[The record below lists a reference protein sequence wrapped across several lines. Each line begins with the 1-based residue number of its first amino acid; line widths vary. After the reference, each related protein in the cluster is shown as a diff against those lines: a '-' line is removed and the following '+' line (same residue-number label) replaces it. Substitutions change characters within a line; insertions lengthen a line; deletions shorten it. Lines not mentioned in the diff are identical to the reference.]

1 MCTTVSVSLFDWMHE
16 FAILHTNVRVCCRC
30 ACLLGN
36 VGSRL
41 VRAVSFIVRWR
52 PFVTAILDL

>member
-1 MCTTVSVSLFDWMHE
+1 MSVSLFDWMHE
-16 FAILHTNVRVCCRC
+16 FAILHTNVRVSCRC

-41 VRAVSFIVRWR
+41 VRAVSFIG
-52 PFVTAILDL
+52 FIISATAYVHV

>member
-1 MCTTVSVSLFDWMHE
+1 MSVSLFDWMHE
-16 FAILHTNVRVCCRC
+16 FAILHTNVRVSCRC